1 MKKWIKIAALSLALP
16 LSLSVNA
23 KAMDGMQGHRGGMK
37 NIISQLD
44 LTQQQK
50 QDVNNIMQQA
60 KGNMDRQSRQTQR
73 AEHQAERLALL
84 SNETFDEEKARAMIA
99 SHQQQMSE
107 RKLAMLKIQHQVYQV
122 LTPEQ
127 RVKFAELMT
136 QGKGRGSK
144 RQ

>member
-23 KAMDGMQGHRGGMK
+23 KAMDSMQGHRGGMK

-44 LTQQQK
+44 LTQEQK
-50 QDVNNIMQQA
+50 QDVKTIMQQA
-60 KGNMDRQSRQTQR
+60 KGNVDRQSRQALR

-84 SNETFDEEKARAMIA
+84 NSETFDEQKAREMIA

-107 RKLAMLKIQHQVYQV
+107 KQLAMLKTQHQVYQI

-127 RVKFAELMT
+127 RVKFAELMS